1 MDIVRNMLCLM
12 KPGLGTRAV
21 GIVFIQGCSVT
32 MEVAQDPAQRWEGR
46 CGVGVAHFGGWREAF
61 TSPPA
66 SFFQGPVGPAGGPGF
81 PGAPGAKVRVLPSP
95 YNPGCWPLPHDAP
108 PLPRRAPLPLLLLF
122 TEAKNKLGISWSHQL
137 EGKGRWNDKK
147 KLEVHLQLQSGEQP
161 KMGRQPSPEREQK
174 TRS

>member
-1 MDIVRNMLCLM
+1 M
-12 KPGLGTRAV
+12 
-21 GIVFIQGCSVT
+21 
-32 MEVAQDPAQRWEGR
+32 
-46 CGVGVAHFGGWREAF
+46 GVAHFGGWREAF

-147 KLEVHLQLQSGEQP
+147 KAGGAVTASEWGTAKDGETAKP
-161 KMGRQPSPEREQK
+161 
-174 TRS
+174 